1 MLNNRFFSQDYRS
14 LSWFNSPYVESIN
27 NSRSDIIQLNW
38 INNFLSISDI
48 GKIKKPL
55 VWRFSD
61 MWPILGA
68 KHYVN
73 KKMDVSS
80 SFFNY
85 LEKNIFKKRKH
96 WKNKIDI
103 IAPSKWLENQIRAG
117 SLIHDWPI
125 TVIYTPINID
135 IFRPLDRS
143 KIRSEYKIDNNRV
156 LIFGADNLLDKR
168 KGLNMLL
175 DIFKKKLIE
184 QKNEYTLFIF
194 GKGEVKEKK
203 KN

>member
-1 MLNNRFFSQDYRS
+1 MLQKIYQMLIKNNIEAELYVKKKSFQGSKKFVLKNYKKKLHEISFDVFNYLTNKLLNNRFFSQDYRS

-27 NSRSDIIQLNW
+27 NSRFDIIQLNW

-73 KKMDVSS
+73 KKMDVNS

-85 LEKNIFKKRKH
+85 LEKKNIFKKQKH

-103 IAPSKWLENQIRAG
+103 IAPSKWLKNQIRAG
-117 SLIHDWPI
+117 SLI
-125 TVIYTPINID
+125 
-135 IFRPLDRS
+135 
-143 KIRSEYKIDNNRV
+143 
-156 LIFGADNLLDKR
+156 
-168 KGLNMLL
+168 
-175 DIFKKKLIE
+175 
-184 QKNEYTLFIF
+184 
-194 GKGEVKEKK
+194 
-203 KN
+203 

>member
-1 MLNNRFFSQDYRS
+1 
-14 LSWFNSPYVESIN
+14 
-27 NSRSDIIQLNW
+27 
-38 INNFLSISDI
+38 
-48 GKIKKPL
+48 
-55 VWRFSD
+55 

-68 KHYVN
+68 KHYEN

-85 LEKNIFKKRKH
+85 LEKKNIFKKRKH

-175 DIFKKKLIE
+175 DIFKKKLID

-203 KN
+203 LTI